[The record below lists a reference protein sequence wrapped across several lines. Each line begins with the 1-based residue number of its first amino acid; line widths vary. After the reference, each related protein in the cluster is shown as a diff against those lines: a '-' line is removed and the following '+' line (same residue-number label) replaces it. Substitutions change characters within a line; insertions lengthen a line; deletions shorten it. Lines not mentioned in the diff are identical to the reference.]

1 MYVHQH
7 VCEHI
12 HRHMYRHACVS
23 LCMNTRILHAQA
35 LVELKTNMYISY
47 AEQSCSLTSI
57 DADAVCQNT
66 PVGSVV
72 YYALEIQHLRQ

>member
-1 MYVHQH
+1 MDVHKH
-7 VCEHI
+7 VFERI
-12 HRHMYRHACVS
+12 YRHMYMDIH
-23 LCMNTRILHAQA
+23 ILHAQA

-57 DADAVCQNT
+57 DVDAVCQNT